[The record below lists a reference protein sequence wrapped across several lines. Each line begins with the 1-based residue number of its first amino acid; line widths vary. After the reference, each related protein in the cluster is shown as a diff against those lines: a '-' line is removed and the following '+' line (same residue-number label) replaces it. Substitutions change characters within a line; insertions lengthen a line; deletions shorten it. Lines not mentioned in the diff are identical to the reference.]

1 MPIYEYWCEACKK
14 ISSFLLLRAT
24 EEIAPYC
31 SNCGSKDV
39 KRRISRVS
47 LPRGEEKI
55 MERLLDPSRFSD
67 LDENNP
73 SSIERAVRKMGKDL
87 GEELGGD
94 FEEAMGET
102 MGEVMDSSATP
113 GEGL

>member
-1 MPIYEYWCEACKK
+1 MPIYEYWCKACKRT
-14 ISSFLLLRAT
+14 SSFLLLRAT
-24 EEIAPYC
+24 EEVEPYC
-31 SNCGSKDV
+31 KICGSTDV

-47 LPRGEEKI
+47 LPRGEERM

-73 SSIERAVRKMGKDL
+73 SSIERAVRRMGKEL

-94 FEEAMGET
+94 FEEAIGET
-102 MGEVMDSSATP
+102 MGEAMGNSATP
-113 GEGL
+113 EEDP